1 MTGPRASLR
10 LRLFSGVLGA
20 GLVAMALLAIVLL
33 LEVRDGLY
41 ERQVAAAREVLHQL
55 SRLCEPGSVSREE
68 CYSTHQRALGLLGV
82 EVQARRCLQPVERSL
97 PGERTGLFVCED
109 LPNSRASLRLAVQ
122 LSPVQAQLAS
132 LDARLL
138 VQLGAALAAL
148 VLLSVVL
155 LERGVVRRLA
165 GVDTALD
172 RIGAGAE
179 GELLPQSGD
188 VLGRLDASVSR
199 LGARLREER
208 GRTQAQIV
216 TLQEANRLLAEEQ
229 RALRETRADLAR
241 SERLASVGR
250 LAAGVAH
257 EVGNPV
263 TAVIAY
269 AALLRERLVR
279 LPPGPE
285 ADYAERIEREANRI
299 DRILRDLLEL
309 ARPGSARLEPVDL
322 GRAVTEAKAAVSAL
336 PACAGLVVEAEV
348 PAGLGALAEQHYLVQ
363 VLVNLLVNAAKA
375 GARRA
380 RVGAKATA
388 EGLIIEVADDGP
400 GIPPEVLPRLFEPFF
415 TTAAPGQGTGLGL
428 ALCHATLERF
438 GGSISA
444 RTGEAS
450 AAASGEARGAVF
462 TLRLRPA

>member
-1 MTGPRASLR
+1 
-10 LRLFSGVLGA
+10 
-20 GLVAMALLAIVLL
+20 
-33 LEVRDGLY
+33 
-41 ERQVAAAREVLHQL
+41 
-55 SRLCEPGSVSREE
+55 
-68 CYSTHQRALGLLGV
+68 
-82 EVQARRCLQPVERSL
+82 VQARRCLQPVERPL
-97 PGERTGLFVCED
+97 PGERPGLFVCED
-109 LPNSRASLRLAVQ
+109 LPASRASLRLAVQ

-138 VQLGAALAAL
+138 VLQAFALAVL
-148 VLLSVVL
+148 VLLSVIL

-165 GVDTALD
+165 GVDAALD
-172 RIGAGAE
+172 RIGAGGE

-188 VLGRLDASVSR
+188 ALGRLDASVTR
-199 LGARLREER
+199 LGERLREER

-216 TLQEANRLLAEEQ
+216 TLQESNRLLADEK

-269 AALLRERLVR
+269 TALLRERLAR

-285 ADYAERIEREANRI
+285 SDYAERIEREANRI
-299 DRILRDLLEL
+299 DRILRDLLDL
-309 ARPGSARLEPVDL
+309 ARPGPASLAPVDL
-322 GRAVTEAKAAVSAL
+322 ARAVAEARAAVSAL
-336 PACAGLVVEAEV
+336 PACAGLLVEAEV
-348 PAGLGALAEQHYLVQ
+348 PAGLSALAEQHYLVQ

-375 GARRA
+375 GARRV
-380 RVGAKATA
+380 RVGARATA
-388 EGLIIEVADDGP
+388 EGLVVELADDGP

-444 RTGEAS
+444 RTTGGS
-450 AAASGEARGAVF
+450 ADTTGSTTGSTNGAVF

>member
-1 MTGPRASLR
+1 VSAPRASLR

-33 LEVRDGLY
+33 LAVRDALY
-41 ERQVAAAREVLHQL
+41 ERQVASAREVLLEVSQL
-55 SRLCEPGSVSREE
+55 CPESRSESLEACYAAKQRELE
-68 CYSTHQRALGLLGV
+68 RLRVVLQPRPCAL
-82 EVQARRCLQPVERSL
+82 PVEREVVAGRPSAA
-97 PGERTGLFVCED
+97 VCQD
-109 LPNSRASLRLAVQ
+109 LPSRRASLRRPVPLA
-122 LSPVQAQLAS
+122 PVQAQLAS

-138 VQLGAALAAL
+138 AMLGSALAVL

-165 GVDTALD
+165 GVDAALD
-172 RIGAGAE
+172 QIGAGGE

-188 VLGRLDASVSR
+188 ALGRLDASVTR

-208 GRTQAQIV
+208 ARTQAQIV
-216 TLQEANRLLAEEQ
+216 TLQESNRLLADEK

-269 AALLRERLVR
+269 TALLRERLGR
-279 LPPGPE
+279 GQATKGPE

-299 DRILRDLLEL
+299 DRILRDLLDL
-309 ARPGSARLEPVDL
+309 ARPVPARLEAVDL
-322 GRAVTEAKAAVSAL
+322 GRAVTEAQAAVSML
-336 PACAGLVVEAEV
+336 PACADLLVDADV
-348 PAGLGALAEQHYLVQ
+348 PAGLAALAEQHYLVQ
-363 VLVNLLVNAAKA
+363 VLVNLVVNAAKA
-375 GARRA
+375 GARRV
-380 RVGAKATA
+380 RVGAQATA
-388 EGLIIEVADDGP
+388 EGLLVEVSDDGP
-400 GIPPEVLPRLFEPFF
+400 GIAPEVLPRLFEPFF

-438 GGSISA
+438 GGGISA
-444 RTGEAS
+444 RNGE
-450 AAASGEARGAVF
+450 GGGAVF
-462 TLRLRPA
+462 SLRLRPG